1 MFLAHINDITNGI
14 KKPLAQYEKRKTLI
28 NNDGNFKL
36 ANNVCPHQGS
46 LILSQ
51 PETEFVCQYHH
62 WSWDN
67 NGQPIGQGNTKI
79 CNNIKLNLTEV
90 HQQNSLIL
98 SSNYD
103 LSCIQD
109 LDLSHMMLVE
119 ERIDRVNCDF
129 KNIIDVFLDV
139 DHIPLVHR
147 GVYDK
152 IGISGP
158 VEVDWIY
165 HKWGNIQLV
174 RRTNVLG
181 EEFKKTLLGNET
193 LGAAWIAAYPGTMIE
208 WQAGALFV
216 TVCIPKDN
224 VTDVCVFK
232 YRDSRYSDLNWQIN
246 NDILETAW
254 AQDKHQAES
263 IVKFSNNKYNLE
275 QSKIHFREW
284 LDEIRI

>member
-1 MFLAHINDITNGI
+1 MFLAHINDIPLGL
-14 KKPLAQYEKRKTLI
+14 KKPLPQYDKRKTLV
-28 NNDGNFKL
+28 NNGEFKL
-36 ANNVCPHQGS
+36 ANNICPHQGS

-51 PETEFVCQYHH
+51 TGKEFVCQFHH
-62 WSWDN
+62 WSWNSD
-67 NGQPIGQGNTKI
+67 GQPIGQGNTKI
-79 CNNIKLNLTEV
+79 CNNTKLNFTNTYQE
-90 HQQNSLIL
+90 NSLL
-98 SSNYD
+98 LDTEYD

-109 LDLSHMMLVE
+109 LDLSHMVLVE

-129 KNIIDVFLDV
+129 KNIMDVFLDV

-152 IGISGP
+152 LGISGP

-174 RRTNVLG
+174 RRTNALS

-193 LGAAWIAAYPGTMIE
+193 LGAAWIAIYPGTMIE

-216 TVCIPKDN
+216 TVCIPRDS

-232 YRDSRYSDLNWQIN
+232 YKDSRYSDLNWQIN
-246 NDILETAW
+246 DNIIETAW

-263 IVKFSNNKYNLE
+263 IVKFSNNKSNLE
-275 QSKIHFREW
+275 DSKLHFREW